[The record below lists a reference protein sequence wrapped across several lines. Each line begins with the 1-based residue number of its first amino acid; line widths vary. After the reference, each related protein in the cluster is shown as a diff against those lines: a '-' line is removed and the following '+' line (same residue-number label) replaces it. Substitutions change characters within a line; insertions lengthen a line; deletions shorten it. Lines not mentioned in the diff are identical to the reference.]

1 MVYDFAIE
9 SFDTTR
15 CVMELR
21 NLITFIHVA
30 ELGSFT
36 RAAEQLGYSQSTV
49 SFQIKQL
56 EEELDCL
63 LFERI
68 NHTIT
73 LTERGHEL
81 VSYAHRIRAL
91 MEEYKESLTK
101 EELSGS
107 IHIVTPDSICD
118 DMINSRYIDF
128 HKKYPSISI
137 RFTTGDSALMLNML
151 DHNEADFIITL
162 DSRLY
167 NKDYIIAKEQPLSMH
182 FVASVN
188 SAFAKKKRLSVKNI
202 INEPFILTEYGQGYR
217 RVLDRELSKM
227 LLKITPVLE
236 IGRTDIIKTM
246 IAQNNMISFLPDFV
260 TKDLVDS
267 GVLCYLDVCDIQVD
281 IWKQLIY
288 HKNKWL
294 SKSMKTFIDYVK
306 EQEFSN

>member
-1 MVYDFAIE
+1 
-9 SFDTTR
+9 
-15 CVMELR
+15 MELR

-36 RAAEQLGYSQSTV
+36 KAAEQLGYSQSTV

-56 EEELDCL
+56 EEELGCL

-81 VSYAHRIRAL
+81 VSYAHGIRAL
-91 MEEYKESLTK
+91 MDEFKESLTK

-107 IHIVTPDSICD
+107 IHIVAPDSICD
-118 DMINSRYIDF
+118 DMINSHYIDF
-128 HKKYPSISI
+128 HEKYPSISI
-137 RFTTGDSALMLNML
+137 RFTTGDSALMLEML

-162 DSRLY
+162 DSRLH
-167 NKDYIIAKEQPLSMH
+167 NKDYVIAKEQPLSMH
-182 FVASVN
+182 FVSSTN
-188 SAFAKKKRLSVKNI
+188 SKFAGKKKLSVKDI
-202 INEPFILTEYGQGYR
+202 INEPFILTEHGQGYR
-217 RVLDRELSKM
+217 RVLDRELAKM
-227 LLKITPVLE
+227 SLEITPVLE
-236 IGRTDIIKTM
+236 IGRTDIITTM
-246 IAQNNMISFLPDFV
+246 IAKNNMVSFLPDFV

-267 GVLCYLDVCDIQVD
+267 GVLCYLDVCDIHVD

-288 HKNKWL
+288 HKNKWI

-306 EQEFSN
+306 EQEFSD

>member
-1 MVYDFAIE
+1 MFFAFAIE
-9 SFDTTR
+9 CLDIER
-15 CVMELR
+15 YRMELR

-36 RAAEQLGYSQSTV
+36 KAAEQLGYSQSTV

-56 EEELDCL
+56 EEELGCL

-68 NHTIT
+68 NHTVA
-73 LTERGHEL
+73 LTDRGHEL
-81 VSYAHRIRAL
+81 VSYAHGIRAL
-91 MEEYKESLTK
+91 TDEFKESLTK

-118 DMINSRYIDF
+118 DMINSHYIDF
-128 HKKYPSISI
+128 HQKYPSISI

-151 DHNEADFIITL
+151 DHNEADLIITL

-167 NKDYIIAKEQPLSMH
+167 NKDYVIAKEQPLSMH
-182 FVASVN
+182 FVTSAASRLAGV
-188 SAFAKKKRLSVKNI
+188 KGLSVKDI

-217 RVLDRELSKM
+217 RVLDRELAKM
-227 LLKITPVLE
+227 SLEITPVLE
-236 IGRTDIIKTM
+236 IGRTDIITKM
-246 IAQNNMISFLPDFV
+246 ISQNDMISFLPDFV

-267 GVLCYLDVCDIQVD
+267 GVLCYLDVCDIHVD

-288 HKNKWL
+288 HKNKWI
-294 SKSMKTFIDYVK
+294 SKSIKTFIDYVK